1 MTVLNISLTNEQ
13 QRLLAERAAESGFPD
28 SAEYVKRLIEEVI
41 DDDQIEE
48 KLAEGLKSGPSTPMD
63 DDDWRAIER
72 EVERRITER
81 RGG

>member
-1 MTVLNISLTNEQ
+1 MLNIPLTEQQ
-13 QRLLAERAAESGFPD
+13 QRLLAERAAESGFPN

-48 KLAEGLKSGPSTPMD
+48 KLAEALKSGPSAPMD
-63 DDDWRAIER
+63 DDDWRQIER
-72 EVERRITER
+72 EVERRIVDR